1 MILRFKSNEDYL
13 AFNTKSET
21 YTTKKELVCKYT
33 PLEVSDVA
41 FYKILAELDFNS
53 FDYNDKDFE

>member
-13 AFNTKSET
+13 AFDTKKGT
-21 YTTKKELVCKYT
+21 YTTKKELVCKYA
-33 PLEVSDVA
+33 PLEVNDYT

-53 FDYNDKDFE
+53 FDYSDKFFE